1 MHRRAFLTILT
12 ILLFLTPWARPA
24 LADAGAWTRVGPDTG
39 LVAVLAAAPSSP
51 STVYAG
57 LTVGGVFRSQDGGVT
72 WSFAGAGLNLDS
84 MIVSLVVDA
93 RRPDT
98 LWVATR
104 QGIYRSV
111 NGSAS
116 WDLLLTGLTN
126 AIVQEPRSG
135 ALYAAMW
142 SSPVLRS
149 LDGGASWQQLSA
161 SPRNVFTLAID
172 PSHPQ
177 TLYAGGPSGVAE
189 SVNGGAK
196 WFSLSRGLPDFS
208 ISRIVVD
215 PLSPRRL
222 YASTTNGVRGLF
234 ESLFRSDDAGQH
246 WSLADSSVLSGF
258 ISSLAIQPGKK
269 GTVWVVAGGDLF
281 RSLDQGRTW
290 TPAEEG
296 LPPGKVLTVLPGA
309 STLLAGTL
317 SGVFRSGDQGASWS
331 RSSLGLQAAPISG
344 LALDPLQPQ
353 RLWAAV
359 TNGEVYRTATAG
371 RRWGLLT
378 GAPSSGIVNGPLVAD
393 PNHSGTAYLGL
404 LGGIARTGDAGNH
417 WTTGSPLACLV
428 PHRIAVDPLSSSVI
442 YTTGGFSDTGCE
454 DGPNA
459 CAMFRSD
466 DSGQSWTCIRN
477 GLPEGEILAPDPFQP
492 SRVYTLVNRGLDD
505 DVYVS
510 PDRGSSWSLLAAG
523 VDLRFLVPDPHRP
536 GTLWGG
542 EGKSILL
549 RSDDGGHTWTPA
561 ADGIPRSTLLLA
573 LAFDPTDPDVLYAG
587 TVQQGVF
594 KSSDGG
600 LTWAPLGTGLKG
612 FNVRFLVVDPQHPET
627 LYAGTDEAGVLKLQQ
642 PGS

>member
-1 MHRRAFLTILT
+1 MQRRAVLTTLT
-12 ILLFLTPWARPA
+12 ILLLLMPWARPV

-84 MIVSLVVDA
+84 TIISLVVDA

-111 NGSAS
+111 NGGAS

-161 SPRNVFTLAID
+161 SPTNVFTLAID

-196 WFSLSRGLPDFS
+196 WFPLTRGLPVYP

-215 PLSPRRL
+215 PRSPRRL
-222 YASTTNGVRGLF
+222 YASTT
-234 ESLFRSDDAGQH
+234 SAQSQTLFRSDDAGQH
-246 WSLADSSVLSGF
+246 WAPADGGVISGG
-258 ISSLAIQPGKK
+258 ITSLAIQPGKRE
-269 GTVWVVAGGDLF
+269 TVWVVAGGDLF

-290 TPAEEG
+290 APAGAG
-296 LPPGKVLTVLPGA
+296 LPPQRVLAVLPGA

-331 RSSLGLQAAPISG
+331 RSSRGLQAAPISG
-344 LALDPLQPQ
+344 LALDPLQPL

-359 TNGEVYRTATAG
+359 ANGEVYRTATGGA
-371 RRWGLLT
+371 RWGLLT
-378 GAPSSGIVNGPLVAD
+378 GAPSAGIVNGPLVAD

-404 LGGIARTGDAGNH
+404 LGGIARTVDAGNH
-417 WTTGSPLACLV
+417 WTTGAPLACLV
-428 PHRIAVDPLSSSVI
+428 PHRIAVDPLDSSVI
-442 YTTGGFSDTGCE
+442 YTTGGFSDTGCA

-466 DSGQSWTCIRN
+466 DSGQSWTCVRN

-510 PDRGSSWSLLAAG
+510 PDRGGSWSLLAAG
-523 VDLRFLVPDPHRP
+523 VNLGFLVPDPHRP

-542 EGKSILL
+542 ESKSVLL
-549 RSDDGGHTWTPA
+549 RSDDGGHTWTPS
-561 ADGIPRSTLLLA
+561 ADGIPRSTLLLT

-587 TVQQGVF
+587 LARHGVY
-594 KSSDGG
+594 KSGDGG
-600 LTWAPLGTGLKG
+600 LTWAPLGTGLEG
-612 FNVRFLVVDPQHPET
+612 VNVRFLMVDPQHRGT

-642 PGS
+642 PES

>member
-1 MHRRAFLTILT
+1 MQRRAFLTIL
-12 ILLFLTPWARPA
+12 LLLMPWTRPL
-24 LADAGAWTRVGPDTG
+24 LADAGTWTRVGPDTG

-51 STVYAG
+51 STLYAG
-57 LTVGGVFRSQDGGVT
+57 LDVGGVFRSQDGGAT
-72 WSFAGAGLNLDS
+72 WSFAGTGLNLDS
-84 MIVSLVVDA
+84 TIVSLVVDA

-111 NGSAS
+111 NGGAS
-116 WDLLLTGLTN
+116 WDLLRTGLTE

-142 SSPVLRS
+142 DSPVLRS

-161 SPRNVFTLAID
+161 SPRNAFTLAID

-196 WFSLSRGLPDFS
+196 WISLSRGLPVYP

-222 YASTTNGVRGLF
+222 YAATTSAQSQ
-234 ESLFRSDDAGQH
+234 SLFRSDDAGQH
-246 WSLADSSVLSGF
+246 WAPADGGVLSGF
-258 ISSLAIQPGKK
+258 ITSLAIQPGKR
-269 GTVWVVAGGDLF
+269 GAVWVVAGGDLF

-290 TPAEEG
+290 TPAEAG
-296 LPPGKVLTVLPGA
+296 LPPHKVLTVLPGA
-309 STLLAGTL
+309 STLLAGAL
-317 SGVFRSGDQGASWS
+317 SGVFRSGGQGVVSWS
-331 RSSLGLQAAPISG
+331 RSSRGLQAAPISG
-344 LALDPLQPQ
+344 LALDPLQPL

-359 TNGEVYRTATAG
+359 TNGEVYRTATGG

-378 GAPSSGIVNGPLVAD
+378 GAPSPDIVNGPLASD
-393 PNHSGTAYLGL
+393 PDHSGTAYLGL

-417 WTTGSPLACLV
+417 WTTAPLACLV
-428 PHRIAVDPLSSSVI
+428 PHWIAVDPLNSSVI

-477 GLPEGEILAPDPFQP
+477 GLPEGEVLAPDPFQE
-492 SRVYTLVNRGLDD
+492 SRVYALVNRGLDD

-510 PDRGSSWSLLAAG
+510 PDRGGSWSLLAAG
-523 VDLRFLVPDPHRP
+523 VDIRLLFPDPHRP

-542 EGKSILL
+542 GGKSILL
-549 RSDDGGHTWTPA
+549 RSDDGGRTWTPT
-561 ADGIPRSTLLLA
+561 ADGIPRSTLLLT

-587 TVQQGVF
+587 TAQRGVF
-594 KSSDGG
+594 KSGDGG
-600 LTWAPLGTGLKG
+600 LTWAPLGAGLEG
-612 FNVRFLVVDPQHPET
+612 ISVHFLVVDPQHPGT